1 MLKIL
6 PQLFYHDSK
15 ITKVLVDGLSCIVHK
30 QLSEPVLGKEGYVST
45 HAITLVLKG
54 VLRAET
60 DGGVAKQVNENEM
73 IFLPRGIYTISDIIP
88 RNGSFEAVVFFFD
101 EELIA
106 TFINSCNLKLKKDKP
121 VAPIIFNYTP
131 EIRAFT
137 ESLLAIYTKK
147 EFGIRKLTKTK
158 LLELLHI
165 ISVSRQNDC
174 LLHALSTLHNKE
186 RKSLKEFMNSNFS
199 KPLSISDYAYLTG
212 RSLSSFRRDFI
223 SQFGISPKQWLIEM
237 RLEKARSLLSNHHT
251 TISQV
256 ALESGYEDTSHFI
269 KVFHKKYG
277 ISPKQFLLQLRKEV
291 LV

>member
-6 PQLFYHDSK
+6 PQLFYQDPK

-30 QLSEPVLGKEGYVST
+30 QLSEPVLRKEGYVST

-54 VLRAET
+54 ILRAET
-60 DGGVAKQVNENEM
+60 DEGVAKQVNENEM
-73 IFLPRGIYTISDIIP
+73 IFLPKGIYTISDILP
-88 RNGSFEAVVFFFD
+88 KNGVFEAVVFFFD

-106 TFINSCNLKLKKDKP
+106 SFINSMNLKLKKDKP
-121 VAPIIFNYTP
+121 VAPLIFNYTP

-137 ESLLAIYTKK
+137 ESLLAIYSKK
-147 EFGIRKLTKTK
+147 EFAARKLTKTK

-174 LLHALSTLHNKE
+174 LLHVLSTLHNRE
-186 RKSLKEFMNSNFS
+186 RKSLKEFMNLNFS
-199 KPLSISDYAYLTG
+199 KPLGISDYAYLTG
-212 RSLSSFRRDFI
+212 RSLSSFRRDFM

-237 RLEKARSLLSNHHT
+237 RLEKARSLLSTLHT

-256 ALESGYEDTSHFI
+256 SLEAGYEDTSHFI

-277 ISPKQFLLQLRKEV
+277 ISPKQFLLQHRKEV

>member
-6 PQLFYHDSK
+6 PQLFYQDPK

-30 QLSEPVLGKEGYVST
+30 QLSEPVLRKEGYVST

-54 VLRAET
+54 ILRAET
-60 DGGVAKQVNENEM
+60 NDGVAKQVNENEM
-73 IFLPRGIYTISDIIP
+73 IFLPKGIYTISDILP
-88 RNGSFEAVVFFFD
+88 KNGLFEAVVFFFD

-106 TFINSCNLKLKKDKP
+106 TFINSMNLKLKKDKP
-121 VAPIIFNYTP
+121 VTPLIFNYTP

-137 ESLLAIYTKK
+137 ESLLTIYTKK
-147 EFGIRKLTKTK
+147 EFAARILTKAK

-174 LLHALSTLHNKE
+174 LLHVLSTLHNRE
-186 RKSLKEFMNSNFS
+186 RKSLKEFMNLNYS
-199 KPLSISDYAYLTG
+199 KPLGISDYAYLTG

-237 RLEKARSLLSNHHT
+237 RLEKARSLLANHHT

-256 ALESGYEDTSHFI
+256 SLEAGYEDTSHFI

-277 ISPKQFLLQLRKEV
+277 ISPKQFLLQNRKEV

>member
-6 PQLFYHDSK
+6 PQLFYQDPK

-30 QLSEPVLGKEGYVST
+30 QLSEPVLRKEGYVST

-54 VLRAET
+54 ILRAET
-60 DGGVAKQVNENEM
+60 DEGIAKQVNENEM
-73 IFLPRGIYTISDIIP
+73 IFLPKGIYTISDILP
-88 RNGSFEAVVFFFD
+88 RNGVFEAVVFFFD

-106 TFINSCNLKLKKDKP
+106 TFINSMNLKLKKDKP
-121 VAPIIFNYTP
+121 VAPLIFNYTP

-137 ESLLAIYTKK
+137 KSLLAIYTKK
-147 EFGIRKLTKTK
+147 EFSTRELTKTK

-174 LLHALSTLHNKE
+174 LLLALSTLHNKE
-186 RKSLKEFMNSNFS
+186 RKSLKEFMNLNFS
-199 KPLSISDYAYLTG
+199 KPLDISDYAYLTG

-223 SQFGISPKQWLIEM
+223 SLFGISPKQWLIET

-256 ALESGYEDTSHFI
+256 ALEAGYEDTSHFI

-277 ISPKQFLLQLRKEV
+277 ISPKQFLLQLRKGV

>member
-6 PQLFYHDSK
+6 PQLFYQDSK
-15 ITKVLVDGLSCIVHK
+15 FTKVLVDGLSCIIHK
-30 QLSEPVLGKEGYVST
+30 QLSEPVLQKEGYVST

-60 DGGVAKQVNENEM
+60 DEGVAKQVNENEM
-73 IFLPRGIYTISDIIP
+73 IFLPKGIYTISDILP
-88 RNGSFEAVVFFFD
+88 KNGVFEAVVFFFD

-106 TFINSCNLKLKKDKP
+106 TFINSTNLKLKKDKP
-121 VAPIIFNYTP
+121 VAPIIFNYTS
-131 EIRAFT
+131 EIRVFT

-147 EFGIRKLTKTK
+147 EFSARKLTNTK

-174 LLHALSTLHNKE
+174 LLHALSTLHNRE

-223 SQFGISPKQWLIEM
+223 SQFRISPKQWLIEK

-251 TISQV
+251 TISQI

-277 ISPKQFLLQLRKEV
+277 ISPKQFLLQHRKEV